1 MSTEWHFGA
10 RKVGKL
16 MEVYPSDVTDSEW
29 AILEPLI
36 PASKPG
42 GRPRQVEMR
51 DVLNGIFY
59 VLRSGCAWRMIP
71 REYPPRS
78 TVYHYFALFR
88 NTGVWEQIMT
98 TLRERFRRE
107 VGREATP
114 SAGIID
120 SQTVKT
126 TERGGPHGY
135 DGAKKISGRKRH
147 LLVDTTGVVLKAA
160 VHPANLQDRE
170 SVPLLLGPIKGVFP
184 RMKKVWVDQG
194 YTGKGREWIEQEMG
208 WEVEVV
214 RHAWRSRG
222 KWVPHG
228 DLNDLST
235 VWFTY
240 ERIKLEKTGFRGPLP
255 RRWVVERT
263 FAWIGKHR
271 RMSKDYEYLTSSSE
285 CMIYLAMIRL
295 ILRRLAKSTQATKG
309 KAGQA
314 QAA

>member
-1 MSTEWHFGA
+1 
-10 RKVGKL
+10 
-16 MEVYPSDVTDSEW
+16 
-29 AILEPLI
+29 
-36 PASKPG
+36 
-42 GRPRQVEMR
+42 MR

-88 NTGVWEQIMT
+88 NKGVWEQIMT
-98 TLRERFRRE
+98 TLRERCRRE

-114 SAGIID
+114 SGGIID
-120 SQTVKT
+120 SQSVKT

-147 LLVDTTGVVLKAA
+147 LLVDTTGLVLKAA

-170 SVPLLLGPIKGVFP
+170 SVPLLLEPIKGVFP

-194 YTGKGREWIEQEMG
+194 YTGKGCEWIEQEMG

-214 RHAWRSRG
+214 RHPWRSRG

-285 CMIYLAMIRL
+285 NMIYLAMIRL
-295 ILRRLAKSTQATKG
+295 ILRRLARSAEATKE
-309 KAGQA
+309 KTRQA